1 MTEEFNAQEIHF
13 MKSAIEGAQIS
24 GKDSIFTAQVLV
36 KISKWLEAQA
46 GKEGLIQQPKN
57 TEPPV
62 GTVANPHPEGTS
74 LPEGAPPIPGATVEA
89 PRGTNQ

>member
-46 GKEGLIQQPKN
+46 GKEGLIQQPN
-57 TEPPV
+57 SAEPPV
-62 GTVANPHPEGTS
+62 GTVANPHPEGAA
-74 LPEGAPPIPGATVEA
+74 LPEGAPPIPGATMET
-89 PRGTNQ
+89 PQGTNQ